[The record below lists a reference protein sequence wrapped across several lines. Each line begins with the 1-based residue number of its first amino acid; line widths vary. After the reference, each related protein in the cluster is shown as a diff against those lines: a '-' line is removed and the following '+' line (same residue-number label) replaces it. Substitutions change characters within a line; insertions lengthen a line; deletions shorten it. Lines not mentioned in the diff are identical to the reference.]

1 MVDALVKNG
10 LISQNGGCWE
20 LTVDL
25 DEVAVEAPENVVG
38 LIEREH
44 DRLAPLERSVL
55 EAASVAGLD
64 FSTAAVAAA
73 VQENLV
79 RVEEVTAQST
89 GS

>member
-1 MVDALVKNG
+1 MHLVKNG
-10 LISQNGGCWE
+10 LISQHGVCWE

-25 DEVAVEAPENVVG
+25 DEVAVETPENVVG
-38 LIEREH
+38 LIECEH
-44 DRLAPLERSVL
+44 DRLASLERSVL

-73 VQENLV
+73 VEENLV
-79 RVEEVTAQST
+79 RVEAVTAQSR

>member
-10 LISQNGGCWE
+10 LISQKGGRWE

-25 DEVAVEAPENVVG
+25 DEVAVEAPENVV
-38 LIEREH
+38 EREH

-73 VQENLV
+73 VEENLV
-79 RVEEVTAQST
+79 RVEAVTAQST

>member
-1 MVDALVKNG
+1 MHLVKNG
-10 LISQNGGCWE
+10 LISQNGGRWE

-64 FSTAAVAAA
+64 LSTAAVE
-73 VQENLV
+73 ENLV
-79 RVEEVTAQST
+79 RVEAVTAQST